1 MFCKKDSLQFF
12 SKFIG
17 KHLYPGPF
25 FNKVAGLRPST
36 LLKKRLCNI
45 FLENT
50 SGGLSDCQQTKQ
62 ILTNNCIFRVIQEDI
77 KLIQQI
83 NLMMMIM
90 MMMMISY
97 FVVWLIN
104 TSVLSIIFSWN
115 HCHTLS
121 SLQET
126 NRSPAGS
133 SIRIPELTHYWMI
146 LYDSDNRYTTAPFM
160 EVCLGPCETFTME
173 FFAKIFN
180 GF

>member
-1 MFCKKDSLQFF
+1 MLRSSHPEMFCKKDSLKFF

-17 KHLYPGPF
+17 KHLYPGLF

-62 ILTNNCIFRVIQEDI
+62 ILTNNCIFWVIQEDI

-83 NLMMMIM
+83 NLMMMIMM

-133 SIRIPELTHYWMI
+133 SIQNSWAHTLLNDTLW
-146 LYDSDNRYTTAPFM
+146 
-160 EVCLGPCETFTME
+160 
-173 FFAKIFN
+173 
-180 GF
+180 